1 MHSEMNN
8 SLLLSHPKIEDILI
22 TVKNMKLDGKTVL
35 SISHELSRNFQPPN
49 PKITAW
55 QTCFVLQCLE
65 ILRKR
70 GDLPPNVLKVG
81 KTGRTFYY
89 EVLEKIVE
97 ERAKV

>member
-1 MHSEMNN
+1 MND
-8 SLLLSHPKIEDILI
+8 SLVLSHPQLEDILI
-22 TVKNMKLDGKTVL
+22 TVKNMKVEGKTVCA
-35 SISHELSRNFQPPN
+35 IAHELSRNFQPPN
-49 PKITAW
+49 PKITSW

-70 GDLPPNVLKVG
+70 GDLPKNALKIG

-89 EVLEKIVE
+89 EALEKIVE